1 MKFKTL
7 IIALF
12 ILLNAGL
19 VYSQDE
25 KPLVLGSASMIADIA
40 KQIGQDFIRIGTI
53 VPIGGDPHLYE
64 PTPGDATKVVKAQ
77 LILVNGLTFE
87 GWVNELI
94 DNSGTK
100 APVIT
105 VTNGVQPIMSEV
117 YDNATDPHAW
127 MDAANGIIYANNI
140 KDALVNLI
148 PEAQVS
154 IKKNHA
160 DYVNKLKAL
169 DTKIMADILTIPE
182 QQRYLITSHDAF
194 HYYGR
199 KYGIKTES
207 ILGTSTDSD
216 AQTSDLIRLN
226 KLIKA
231 QNIPAV
237 FIETTVN
244 PKLLQSL
251 AKDNNISIGGKLYSD
266 SLGDKDSPASTY
278 INMLQYNTKVI
289 VQTLSQSIQPNNTDT
304 DKTSNSNTNAVLIV
318 ILACI
323 FILGFV
329 ILLKFIK

>member
-1 MKFKTL
+1 MKFKV
-7 IIALF
+7 IIFYFFMLLHAGFLF
-12 ILLNAGL
+12 
-19 VYSQDE
+19 SQDE
-25 KPLVLGSASMIADIA
+25 KPMVLGSASMIADIA
-40 KQIGQDFIRIGTI
+40 QQIGQDYIRIGTI

-100 APVIT
+100 AKVIT
-105 VTNGVQPIMSEV
+105 VTKGVKPIMSSV
-117 YDNATDPHAW
+117 YDNASDPHAW
-127 MDAANGIIYANNI
+127 MDAENGIIYANNI
-140 KDALVNLI
+140 KEALINLL
-148 PEAQVS
+148 PEVQED
-154 IKKNHA
+154 IQKNH
-160 DYVNKLKAL
+160 DEYVNKLKEL
-169 DTKIMADILTIPE
+169 DAKILRDIQTIPKA
-182 QQRYLITSHDAF
+182 QRYLITSHDAF
-194 HYYGR
+194 HYYGK
-199 KYGIKTES
+199 KYGIITES

-226 KLIKA
+226 KLIKK

-251 AKDNNISIGGKLYSD
+251 AKDNNIRIGGKLYSD

-278 INMLQYNTKVI
+278 IDMLQYNTNVI
-289 VQTLSQSIQPNNTDT
+289 VETLSQSIQPVNADETT
-304 DKTSNSNTNAVLIV
+304 NSNTNAGLIV
-318 ILACI
+318 VLACI
-323 FILGFV
+323 FILGFI